1 MICDLGGAHSLFP
14 LNLNVWKHFKEKK
27 FKWNLELDIIDF
39 FSNSNICDIS
49 TFVLTPNSEFV
60 NPPISFSISSGDT
73 GYDFGKGSNCQ
84 TKSTEQSVKVY
95 IR

>member
-1 MICDLGGAHSLFP
+1 MSESIL
-14 LNLNVWKHFKEKK
+14 ERKK

-39 FSNSNICDIS
+39 FSNSNIRDIS